1 MKHLK
6 KLTLLHSNDLHGDF
20 LVENVDDKLVGGV
33 SMLSG
38 YVNKVRREEENVIYA
53 VAGDMFQGSLIDSEF
68 KGVSTIEIMN
78 LLAPDVVTIGN
89 HEVDYGLAH
98 LLFLEKCANFPI
110 SGSGAHLRR
119 LSDGRY

>member
-20 LVENVDDKLVGGV
+20 LVEKVDDKLVGGV

-53 VAGDMFQGSLIDSEF
+53 IAGDTIFCFWKSVPTFPS
-68 KGVSTIEIMN
+68 ST
-78 LLAPDVVTIGN
+78 
-89 HEVDYGLAH
+89 
-98 LLFLEKCANFPI
+98 PI
-110 SGSGAHLRR
+110 CT
-119 LSDGRY
+119 